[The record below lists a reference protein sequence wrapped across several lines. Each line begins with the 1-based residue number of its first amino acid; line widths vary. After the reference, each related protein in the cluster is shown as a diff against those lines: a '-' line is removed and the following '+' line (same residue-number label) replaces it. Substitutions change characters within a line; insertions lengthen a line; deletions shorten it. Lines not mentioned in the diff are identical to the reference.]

1 MMPDRRALQV
11 RRAEALRDLARA
23 RLASPERDEVVAAI
37 DAALLGGARPA
48 SDATARA
55 AHEKAAQAEADREEK
70 RRPYEADPLFMY
82 LWRRR
87 YGTRDY
93 AASPLVRFFDRK
105 VAHHIGYEAAR
116 VNYALLLELPE
127 RLREHAARL
136 GAAGTG
142 PALDALDVH
151 PRIAPLVAAAEQGG
165 AGDEAARRF
174 LDADR
179 ALRAAPP
186 EQPVSGLIRPDVAEG

>member
-1 MMPDRRALQV
+1 MMPDREALRV

-23 RLASPERDEVVAAI
+23 RLAPPERDEAVAAI
-37 DAALLGGARPA
+37 DAALAGAGA
-48 SDATARA
+48 SPDATARA

-93 AASPLVRFFDRK
+93 AAGPFVRYFDRK

-116 VNYALLLELPE
+116 VNYALLLALPD
-127 RLREHAARL
+127 RLREHATRL
-136 GAAGTG
+136 AAGAAG
-142 PALDALDVH
+142 PALEALDAH
-151 PRIAPLVAAAEQGG
+151 PRIAPLVAAAGRDG
-165 AGDEAARRF
+165 ASDEPARRF